1 MLDDLLDAA
10 HDAGWKVTWNP
21 LTPPT
26 PGVRGYGCGYVVL
39 HRRGALPIARFGTTL
54 DEAAAQIL
62 TSAIFRAPATTDAE
76 LDA

>member
-10 HDAGWKVTWNP
+10 HDAGGKVTWNP

-26 PGVRGYGCGYVVL
+26 PGVRVL

>member
-26 PGVRGYGCGYVVL
+26 PGVRVVL